1 MTNEEIWHEITTLP
15 PEGRKQAEDFL
26 AFLRQRYAAS
36 AQAPT
41 LDADWE
47 KEAFVG
53 MWRDR
58 EEMADSAAWV
68 RNLRQTAWR
77 RQRG

>member
-1 MTNEEIWHEITTLP
+1 MTNEEILREITTL

-26 AFLRQRYAAS
+26 AFLRQRYTAS
-36 AQAPT
+36 AQTPT
-41 LDADWE
+41 QNADWE
-47 KEAFVG
+47 KEPFVG

-58 EEMADSAAWV
+58 EEMADSTAWV